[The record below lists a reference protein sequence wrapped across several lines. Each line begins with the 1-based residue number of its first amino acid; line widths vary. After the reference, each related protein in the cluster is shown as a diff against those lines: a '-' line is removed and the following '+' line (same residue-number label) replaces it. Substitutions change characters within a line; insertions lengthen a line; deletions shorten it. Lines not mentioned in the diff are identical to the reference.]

1 MMGVVDFEL
10 FPGGL
15 CTFTYF
21 FVYEFCSHCPSGD
34 SHAGPLIENPRY
46 SVVNKGKDRD
56 FQRSK
61 WPLVSA
67 NVASVT
73 LPSLTT
79 TQLQLTTQL
88 SHARMSE

>member
-56 FQRSK
+56 F
-61 WPLVSA
+61 
-67 NVASVT
+67 
-73 LPSLTT
+73 
-79 TQLQLTTQL
+79 
-88 SHARMSE
+88 